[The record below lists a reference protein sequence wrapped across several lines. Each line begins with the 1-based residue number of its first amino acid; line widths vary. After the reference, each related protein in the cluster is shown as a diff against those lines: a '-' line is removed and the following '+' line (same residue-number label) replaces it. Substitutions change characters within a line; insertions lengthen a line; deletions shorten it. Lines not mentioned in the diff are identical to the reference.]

1 MRRITIVVLAVVS
14 ALTLISFAALAA
26 GAQTNTSGQY
36 EGEDPAS
43 QESTTGTPSTEA
55 TTPVVSGS
63 DGSVSEGSG
72 GGEHASA
79 EELSNMVP
87 PEPYSQVVDNASPER
102 FLAEGWETD
111 RGDVP
116 AYGGDYSYRESS
128 ADAAPAHFK
137 VEIPETGYYTV
148 YARWPARQT
157 NSTATRFGISTTSG
171 IQWVEEDQQRD
182 GNMWIRLG
190 AFEMQAGDTYA
201 VQVSPSSQDQGQV
214 IADAVMVVRGTQVA
228 PPEDGGVVS
237 SESLRASGGGGANG
251 KDIVRMARRHIGTD
265 YVRSGPGPCTSMRA
279 EDCSCHTKVVF
290 RKFDRRLPDNPVKQ
304 ARFGHR
310 IKRKSDLRP
319 GDMVFFK
326 EGNSNVITHVG
337 FYAGGGDI
345 VHASRYWGK
354 VVERPMKYVDGF
366 VFGSRLKP
374 R

>member
-1 MRRITIVVLAVVS
+1 MRRFTVVVLAAVS
-14 ALTLISFAALAA
+14 ALAVIMFSALAA
-26 GAQTNTSGQY
+26 GAQTDISDQY
-36 EGEDPAS
+36 ATEPS
-43 QESTTGTPSTEA
+43 PQESTSGALSPEA
-55 TTPVVSGS
+55 TTPVASGS
-63 DGSVSEGSG
+63 DGSVSEGSVSK
-72 GGEHASA
+72 ERASA
-79 EELSNMVP
+79 EELSIMEP
-87 PEPYSQVVDNASPER
+87 PEPYSQVVDNASTER
-102 FLAEGWETD
+102 FSGEGWDTSS
-111 RGDVP
+111 GDVP
-116 AYGGDYSYRESS
+116 AYGGDYSYREPS

-171 IQWVEEDQQRD
+171 IEWVQEDQQRD
-182 GNMWIRLG
+182 GGMWIRLG
-190 AFEMQAGDTYA
+190 AFELEAGDNYS
-201 VQVSPSSQDQGQV
+201 VHVSPGSQDQGQA

-228 PPEDGGVVS
+228 PPEDGAVVS
-237 SESLRASGGGGANG
+237 SQSLRASGGGRANG
-251 KDIVRMARRHIGTD
+251 RDIVRAARRHIGTK

-304 ARFGHR
+304 AKFGHR
-310 IKRKSDLRP
+310 INRKSDLRP

-345 VHASRYWGK
+345 VHASSYWGK